1 MESLQEH
8 GSLLNTKD
16 GMINMNINSE
26 IIGWLGSAVI
36 MLSFIPKKVKLIRII
51 NIVGC
56 VLWVWYGIITHAPSV
71 WVMNTIIL
79 FLHFYHLIKK

>member
-1 MESLQEH
+1 M
-8 GSLLNTKD
+8 T
-16 GMINMNINSE
+16 NMNINSE

-36 MLSFIPKKVKLIRII
+36 MLSFIPKKVKLIRAI

-56 VLWVWYGIITHAPSV
+56 ILWVWYGIITHAPSV

-79 FLHFYHLIKK
+79 FLHCYHLIKK